1 MERHVSDDV
10 SSSNQQCYERKLI
23 AQAIELLPHGSRPEC
38 QANREK
44 PKIALSSDYI
54 TVSLAVFVQ
63 LLPVLITVAIVYL
76 TGASIYWTD
85 LGHPNQN
92 SILNGLQFVS
102 KFHEIAIT
110 TSLTAIVLHRVCY
123 DLVKTS
129 GVPLGFLSS
138 AYQLGSLIYPI
149 STEFWGGARS
159 TKPQRGWRRWFPLW
173 LFIPIACFLAA
184 AVGPASA
191 IVMIPSLEWW
201 PVHNPLNNTMIS
213 VFLPLNSS
221 QIWPTTIDAPLLESP
236 GIRPESANCSADM
249 AYKDPLCP
257 SGGFDDII
265 AWAINHMSRAAEPNI
280 TLTDIV
286 SGVSRYLTS
295 NMQPQSCGWAVSSAL
310 GLRQARDFGTFWQ
323 YLQSTDLQIKNLSRP
338 LFEPSLAGSPQM
350 KKPIVQTQCA
360 LFKEGSPDSE
370 DIRFPTSE
378 LRSPSLDFE
387 QSKSWGL
394 PDRIDVSAPS
404 NGIVDFHWVDMAD
417 YTDEAGLLGGV
428 FISTTPDGS
437 TGVFPCTILTH
448 WVSVNI
454 WGDPKISP
462 IVFQDSSEP
471 ISIVSSLP
479 NGIEAKSSNP
489 SRTLEPISIDLPWL
503 SALNLPNRLPSELKP
518 SVNLTLLETS
528 ASAFGFLHANLS
540 WRLDPQGGDN
550 ALPGILATLLSMHLA
565 DGLSRV
571 NSGFPTVL
579 YHRGE
584 FPDGQGGTGTVKG
597 VIKNMDNR
605 NIERWLGMP
614 LDSGRLGELYADQ
627 ARSTNASH
635 NTEVIWKVK
644 RYGYG
649 WGFDIGVT
657 VILATAIL
665 LLHVLMAMVHLI
677 FMLGGRWGVATFC
690 KSPSEMVVLGLES
703 REQGVEGL
711 LANTSAGINEGK
723 TWGKMVKVRART
735 RESNEDET
743 LSIAAGEVP
752 LGKGRKEGKIPIT
765 SLELVLDGELPNQD
779 EPSQLRIRKN
789 VYYN

>member
-1 MERHVSDDV
+1 MESYDSFQHLAGSLRST
-10 SSSNQQCYERKLI
+10 YTRLI
-23 AQAIELLPHGSRPEC
+23 LQAIELLPHIPRPERE
-38 QANREK
+38 AVGEK
-44 PKIALSSDYI
+44 PKTAISSDYI

-76 TGASIYWTD
+76 TAASIYWTD

-110 TSLTAIVLHRVCY
+110 TSLAALVLHRVCY
-123 DLVKTS
+123 DLVNTS

-138 AYQLGSLIYPI
+138 AYNLGSITYPI
-149 STEFWGGARS
+149 STEFWGGAR
-159 TKPQRGWRRWFPLW
+159 TAKPQRGYQRWVPLW
-173 LFIPIACFLAA
+173 LLVLVGCFLAA

-201 PVHNPLNNTMIS
+201 PVYDPLNNTMLS
-213 VFLPLNSS
+213 VFLPLNPS
-221 QIWPTTIDAPLLESP
+221 QIWPNTIGAPLLASP
-236 GIRPESANCSADM
+236 GIRQESGNCSADI

-265 AWAINHMSRAAEPNI
+265 AWAVKHMGGAAEPNI
-280 TLTDIV
+280 TLTDLV

-295 NMQPQSCGWAVSSAL
+295 NSQPQPRGWAVSSVL

-323 YLQSTDLQIKNLSRP
+323 YLQSTNLQVKNLSRP
-338 LFEPSLAGSPQM
+338 LLEPSLAGSLPI

-360 LFKEGSPDSE
+360 LFKPDSA
-370 DIRFPTSE
+370 DSRVITFPTSE
-378 LRSPSLDFE
+378 LRSPSLKFE
-387 QSKSWGL
+387 QSKLWAI
-394 PDRIDVSAPS
+394 PDRINVSLSP
-404 NGIVDFHWVDMAD
+404 NGIVDFHWVDMAN
-417 YTDEAGLLGGV
+417 YTDDAGVLGGV
-428 FISTTPDGS
+428 FVSTSPSGA
-437 TGVFPCTILTH
+437 TGVFPCTILSH
-448 WVSVNI
+448 WTSVNT

-471 ISIVSSLP
+471 FSIVSSLP
-479 NGIEAKSSNP
+479 TGIKPKSSNP
-489 SRTLEPISIDLPWL
+489 SPTLEPISIELPWV
-503 SALNLPNRLPSELKP
+503 SALNLPIRLPSELKP

-528 ASAFGFLHANLS
+528 ASAFGFLHDNNS
-540 WRLDPQGGDN
+540 WRLDPQGGDD

-579 YHRGE
+579 YHRE
-584 FPDGQGGTGTVKG
+584 KFPDGQGGTETVDG

-605 NIERWLGMP
+605 NMARWPGMP

-635 NTEVIWKVK
+635 NTEVTWKVK

-665 LLHVLMAMVHLI
+665 LLHVLLAVVHLI
-677 FMLGGRWGVATFC
+677 FMLKGRWGVTTFC
-690 KSPSEMVVLGLES
+690 KSPSELAILGLRS
-703 REQGVEGL
+703 REPAGEGL
-711 LANTSAGINEGK
+711 LANTSAGIKERK
-723 TWGKMVKVRART
+723 TWGKVVKVRLRT
-735 RESNEDET
+735 RGPNKDGT
-743 LSIAAGEVP
+743 LSVAAGEVASME
-752 LGKGRKEGKIPIT
+752 GREEGKAHT
-765 SLELVLDGELPNQD
+765 TCLELVLDGDVPYRD
-779 EPSQLRIRKN
+779 EPSQPRIKSN